1 MDAVVCVAA
10 GVLIAKL
17 WRGVLATGPL
27 KAPVERP
34 QSLVCQCLMDEDD
47 EDKVVLERA
56 VYAQVK
62 HLLSADVLL
71 FAKNL
76 CENFISNEDGTE
88 ISTYLSALSGIEK
101 GALYHMLAFCE
112 SPPNDPDS
120 PVVHEPVSLAHIPVD
135 GYLSRPASTA
145 SRPHLA
151 VLEMR
156 HHSTVALCAL
166 ILGHTPVRNSPRLSM
181 LILEDDFC
189 PRAVERVYRP
199 SLERWTD
206 AIEIALMSSTP
217 KFLISNH
224 THRML
229 SQGALFR
236 LSSTDDTHALPLQ
249 MYHFVYLIKS
259 NSALQYMCDEDMWY
273 CVVAHVH
280 FLDYGPR
287 CTTFL
292 STISCMLMTA
302 LGRDVHK
309 VVLGGNNVHAA
320 VLMTGNQM
328 WIPAK
333 TWSAGFAKLI
343 NALIEKNGPDQFNG
357 WSSCWAKIFNAFADR
372 CTTCAHIYIFIY
384 ICFLSLPHC
393 AMLPLSIP
401 RGLRSTPHCGS
412 MQSDGDRRRL
422 RLLLMTHGES
432 TTDGRINILLI

>member
-1 MDAVVCVAA
+1 VR
-10 GVLIAKL
+10 IAHL
-17 WRGVLATGPL
+17 TSHPAHCNAL
-27 KAPVERP
+27 
-34 QSLVCQCLMDEDD
+34 D
-47 EDKVVLERA
+47 
-56 VYAQVK
+56 QVQ
-62 HLLSADVLL
+62 
-71 FAKNL
+71 
-76 CENFISNEDGTE
+76 
-88 ISTYLSALSGIEK
+88 
-101 GALYHMLAFCE
+101 LYHMLAFCE

-273 CVVAHVH
+273 ANVAREH
-280 FLDYGPR
+280 FVEHGLQWASFR
-287 CTTFL
+287 
-292 STISCMLMTA
+292 SSISCMLMTA

-309 VVLGGNNVHAA
+309 VIFGDEMYAA
-320 VLMTGNQM
+320 VLLTGNQTWM
-328 WIPAK
+328 PAEA
-333 TWSAGFAKLI
+333 WSASFATLI
-343 NALIEKNGPDQFNG
+343 DTLIKKNGPDQFNG
-357 WSSCWAKIFNAFADR
+357 WTTCWARSFNAFAM
-372 CTTCAHIYIFIY
+372 C
-384 ICFLSLPHC
+384 LKQPVK
-393 AMLPLSIP
+393 PLQLEDWVSFK
-401 RGLRSTPHCGS
+401 STVSS
-412 MQSDGDRRRL
+412 MRYKTSWGPWPVA
-422 RLLLMTHGES
+422 
-432 TTDGRINILLI
+432 